1 VSATAIESMATPT
14 KTRLVPRR
22 ARRVYRT
29 LRGERR
35 TLQQGV
41 AALAL
46 STAAGFVAGVILGS
60 ITGTLELLPGLLVLI
75 PASVGMRGMIFGA
88 MGARL
93 GTGIAAGV
101 FEPNLRRNGLLGRN
115 VEVAVI
121 SAVLSSFYLA
131 GMAKLVASAFG
142 EETVSVWDLVTISV
156 VGGVLASAVILVVT
170 VALAVQ
176 SFQRGW
182 DLDAVST
189 PMVTAIGDMITLP
202 ALFLATFI
210 ARNPSLNA
218 VVAALCTAAAIG
230 ALAWAVFRSSREV
243 RRTLLEMAGVSAL
256 APLLDIFAGAV
267 LEAHRTELEAI
278 PGILILIPPFVSQAG
293 AIGGIFSSRLSSKL
307 QLGVITP
314 RGRPEGPAFVDATI
328 VVALGLVVFT
338 AIGVIAP
345 LLAAMTG
352 VARPPAGLMLA
363 GTVLAGTL
371 VLPVTLVVG
380 YYVAVLTTRFGL
392 DPDNHGVPTITATLD
407 LTGVAAI
414 LFVMSVLGVT

>member
-1 VSATAIESMATPT
+1 M
-14 KTRLVPRR
+14 VPRR
-22 ARRVYRT
+22 ARRVYDT
-29 LRGERR
+29 LRAERR

-46 STAAGFVAGVILGS
+46 STAAGFVAGLILGS
-60 ITGTLELLPGLLVLI
+60 MAGTLELLPGLLVLI

-101 FEPNLRRNGLLGRN
+101 FEPTLRRGGLLAHN
-115 VEVAVI
+115 VEVAVV

-142 EETVSVWDLVTISV
+142 EDTVSFWDLVTISV
-156 VGGVLASAVILVVT
+156 IGGVLASAVILVVT
-170 VALAVQ
+170 IRLSIQ
-176 SFQRGW
+176 SFRRGW

-218 VVAALCTAAAIG
+218 VAAALCTAAAVG
-230 ALAWAVFRSSREV
+230 ALAWAVVRSPPV
-243 RRTLLEMAGVSAL
+243 VQRTLLEMAGVSAL

-293 AIGGIFSSRLSSKL
+293 AIGGILSSRLSSKL

-314 RGRPEGPAFVDATI
+314 QRASRAPRARRRNDRHRARTRRLHRDRSDRRRARVDHRRRSAPVGAHGCRHRARGS
-328 VVALGLVVFT
+328 
-338 AIGVIAP
+338 
-345 LLAAMTG
+345 
-352 VARPPAGLMLA
+352 ARAS
-363 GTVLAGTL
+363 
-371 VLPVTLVVG
+371 
-380 YYVAVLTTRFGL
+380 R
-392 DPDNHGVPTITATLD
+392 
-407 LTGVAAI
+407 
-414 LFVMSVLGVT
+414 

>member
-1 VSATAIESMATPT
+1 MAFPRS
-14 KTRLVPRR
+14 TRLVPRR
-22 ARRVYRT
+22 ARRVYHT
-29 LRGERR
+29 LRAERR

-46 STAAGFVAGVILGS
+46 STAAGFVAGLILGS

-101 FEPNLRRNGLLGRN
+101 FEPDLRRGGLLAQN
-115 VEVAVI
+115 VEVAII

-142 EETVSVWDLVTISV
+142 EDTISFWDLVTISV

-170 VALAVQ
+170 VLLAVQ
-176 SFQRGW
+176 SFRRGW

-210 ARNPSLNA
+210 ARNDALNA
-218 VVAALCTAAAIG
+218 VVAALCVVATVA
-230 ALAWAVFRSSREV
+230 ALAVAVWLSAPSV
-243 RRTLLEMAGVSAL
+243 QRTLMEMAGVSAL

-293 AIGGIFSSRLSSKL
+293 AIGGILSSRLSSKL

-314 RGRPEGPAFVDATI
+314 RGRPERPALADAVV

-338 AIGVIAP
+338 AIGAIAP
-345 LLAAMTG
+345 VLASITE
-352 VARPPAGLMLA
+352 VPRPPAGVMLA
-363 GTVLAGTL
+363 GTVLAGLL

-380 YYVAVLTTRFGL
+380 YYVAVLTTRSGL

-407 LTGVAAI
+407 LTGVTAV
-414 LFVMSVLGVT
+414 LFVMSLLGVT

>member
-1 VSATAIESMATPT
+1 M
-14 KTRLVPRR
+14 VPRR
-22 ARRVYRT
+22 ARRVYDT
-29 LRGERR
+29 LRVEQR
-35 TLQQGV
+35 TFQQG
-41 AALAL
+41 ATALAL
-46 STAAGFVAGVILGS
+46 STAAGFVAGLVLGS
-60 ITGTLELLPGLLVLI
+60 ITGTLELMPGLLVLI

-101 FEPNLRRNGLLGRN
+101 FEPTLRRGGLLSQN

-142 EETVSVWDLVTISV
+142 EDTVSFWDLVTISV

-170 VALAVQ
+170 VRLSIQ
-176 SFQRGW
+176 SFRRGW

-189 PMVTAIGDMITLP
+189 PMVTAIGDMVTLP

-210 ARNPSLNA
+210 ARNDSLNA
-218 VVAALCTAAAIG
+218 IVAAMCTVAAIG
-230 ALAWAVFRSSREV
+230 ALAWAVMKSSSGVQRI
-243 RRTLLEMAGVSAL
+243 LLEMAGVSAL
-256 APLLDIFAGAV
+256 APMLDIFAGAV

-293 AIGGIFSSRLSSKL
+293 AIGGILSSRLSSKL

-314 RGRPEGPAFVDATI
+314 RGRPERPALVDAAL
-328 VVALGLVVFT
+328 VVTLGLIVFT
-338 AIGVIAP
+338 AIGVIATV
-345 LLAAMTG
+345 LASAIG
-352 VARPPAGLMLA
+352 VARPPAGLMIG
-363 GTVLAGTL
+363 GTVLAGIL

-380 YYVAVLTTRFGL
+380 YYVAILTTRFGL

-407 LTGVAAI
+407 LTGVAAV

>member
-1 VSATAIESMATPT
+1 
-14 KTRLVPRR
+14 
-22 ARRVYRT
+22 
-29 LRGERR
+29 
-35 TLQQGV
+35 V

-46 STAAGFVAGVILGS
+46 STAAGFVAGIILGS

-101 FEPNLRRNGLLGRN
+101 FEPSLRRNSLLGQN
-115 VEVAVI
+115 VEVAII

-131 GMAKLVASAFG
+131 GMAKLVASSFG
-142 EETVSVWDLVTISV
+142 EDTISFWDLVTISV
-156 VGGVLASAVILVVT
+156 VGGVIASAVILVVT
-170 VALAVQ
+170 VVLSVQ
-176 SFQRGW
+176 SFRRGW

-210 ARNPSLNA
+210 ARNDAANAIVAGLCAAAALAALLWA
-218 VVAALCTAAAIG
+218 VV
-230 ALAWAVFRSSREV
+230 RSSREV
-243 RRTLLEMAGVSAL
+243 QRTLIEMAGVSAL
-256 APLLDIFAGAV
+256 APILDIFAGAV

-293 AIGGIFSSRLSSKL
+293 AIGGILSSRLSSKL

-314 RGRPEGPAFVDATI
+314 RGRPERPAVADATI
-328 VVALGLVVFT
+328 VVTLGLIVFSV
-338 AIGVIAP
+338 IGVVAAV
-345 LLAAMTG
+345 LASVMG
-352 VARPPAGLMLA
+352 VARPPAGLMVT
-363 GTVLAGTL
+363 GTVLAGLL

-407 LTGVAAI
+407 LTGVAAV
-414 LFVMSVLGVT
+414 LFVMSILGVT